1 MIGRGARLRIARL
14 GVALLLGSQACATH
28 QYPDGSG
35 LEGQLE
41 REVVALNQKLR
52 VLEGELATCTH
63 GGSPG
68 PIYAALHQVYAGTE
82 VAVERRGGITVVVI
96 PIAVLFAD
104 AYSLRFRE
112 ESTMSLDLLA
122 TALEGH
128 PDQRIVIEGHTDDR
142 MLPAGL
148 VRRFGS
154 HLDLS
159 FQYAAAVM
167 QRLTEEFG
175 VSEDRFTVAGRG
187 RWAPI
192 ATNDTVA
199 GQAQNQ
205 RVEVHIY
212 PSSSR

>member
-1 MIGRGARLRIARL
+1 MRLADSPSIAAIL
-14 GVALLLGSQACATH
+14 TTIVLTAAGCATH
-28 QYPDGSG
+28 VYPDGSG

-41 REVVALNQKLR
+41 KEVVALNQR
-52 VLEGELATCTH
+52 MRSLEGELATCAH
-63 GGSPG
+63 GGTPG
-68 PIYAALHQVYAGTE
+68 PIYANLHQVFAGTDI
-82 VAVERRGGITVVVI
+82 VVERRGGITVVVVPVGHI
-96 PIAVLFAD
+96 FAD

-122 TALEGH
+122 TALRGH
-128 PDQRIVIEGHTDDR
+128 PDHLIVIEGHTDDR

-159 FQYAAAVM
+159 FQYAAAMM
-167 QRLTEEFG
+167 QRLTEDFA
-175 VSEDRFTVAGRG
+175 VSEDRFAVSGRG

-192 ATNDTVA
+192 ANNDTQA

-212 PSSSR
+212 PAGSR